1 MERIGDTNERKITK
15 HDLFDA
21 FLCLTHW
28 ERGFRDSYALSFLVV
43 TGIEGFTTMQF
54 SHTYLFDNAYKKKFV
69 LASMTGIAV
78 PDSRFFTH
86 DY

>member
-54 SHTYLFDNAYKKKFV
+54 SHTYLFDNAYKKK
-69 LASMTGIAV
+69 GIDRSIRIGIDDRHRC
-78 PDSRFFTH
+78 P
-86 DY
+86 